1 MSSRSWTAAI
11 AGVYART
18 VMAGALFAGSSLL
31 AQGPPQGAPPP
42 PPGAPP
48 AQAAPAAS
56 PPSPAAV
63 ERANTILAAA
73 RAAMGG
79 AALDGVKT
87 LTAAGRTKRVR
98 GNNLVPIEFEL
109 GIEFPDKYFRKDEF
123 PAEETDPTSVGFN
136 GWALVQNPAPAAP
149 MARAG
154 GPPPHARHRDQTG
167 LRAIR
172 ARDVPAVLRRLSSDV
187 RVRGAGRSP
196 AGQSRRARRHRGGRV
211 QAALPHRRHDA
222 TADHGELAAPADER
236 HRHGSRATA
245 AGHHRARRRRH
256 QRARP
261 AAGHRDRRGEGR
273 VCEVRPGA
281 PGQGTGDAGRTS
293 PVLRRLPGCRRRRE
307 VPVPPAPGDWR

>member
-109 GIEFPDKYFRKDEF
+109 GIEFPDKYFR
-123 PAEETDPTSVGFN
+123 
-136 GWALVQNPAPAAP
+136 
-149 MARAG
+149 
-154 GPPPHARHRDQTG
+154 
-167 LRAIR
+167 
-172 ARDVPAVLRRLSSDV
+172 
-187 RVRGAGRSP
+187 
-196 AGQSRRARRHRGGRV
+196 
-211 QAALPHRRHDA
+211 
-222 TADHGELAAPADER
+222 
-236 HRHGSRATA
+236 
-245 AGHHRARRRRH
+245 
-256 QRARP
+256 
-261 AAGHRDRRGEGR
+261 
-273 VCEVRPGA
+273 
-281 PGQGTGDAGRTS
+281 
-293 PVLRRLPGCRRRRE
+293 
-307 VPVPPAPGDWR
+307 